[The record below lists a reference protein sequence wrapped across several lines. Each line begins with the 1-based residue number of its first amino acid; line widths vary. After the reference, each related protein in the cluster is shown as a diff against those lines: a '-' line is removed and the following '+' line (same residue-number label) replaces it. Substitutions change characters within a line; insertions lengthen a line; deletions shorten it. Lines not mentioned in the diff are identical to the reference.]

1 MQIRFKNIAL
11 SSHFAVVSSFV
22 HKRSMNTYPK
32 CDTPPSRSARH
43 SLAPLQKSRRKSPFL
58 LVCYTAVFS
67 VVTQRSSPLTSGEE
81 RCVTTL
87 TTAV

>member
-32 CDTPPSRSARH
+32 CDTPPSRSARY

-58 LVCYTAVFS
+58 CEKTEAES
-67 VVTQRSSPLTSGEE
+67 VWFRAGAKAIQYWQQWH
-81 RCVTTL
+81 VTT
-87 TTAV
+87 VSS